1 MSRSFLTSIG
11 IAEYLKCKISELIS
25 FHLNTI
31 AKHMV
36 SVTISGVPK
45 LLVFM
50 LVLAPL
56 MFVVKL
62 KVSIKFRISFQYS
75 WNFVFSSVNDIS
87 KQHFHNRHVTWISI
101 YDNVP
106 DYEVGSPHGLRKK
119 NWPQVNFS
127 IALEWI
133 CVMMSQW
140 HPIEARNMPCDQ
152 SIPFMHQ
159 YNDTSSYAVLYVL
172 CKTSK
177 TLQGIRR
184 VRHRILIK
192 LCTFLSKTL
201 IILELPYTRP
211 VRPVWPFSWQVCS
224 SLDWS

>member
-1 MSRSFLTSIG
+1 MAKLIVSEFPKWASKLNIWVRISGCAKYLISGNLIFVPKFKLSFWISG
-11 IAEYLKCKISELIS
+11 YLKWKISELIS

-31 AKHMV
+31 AKHVV

-45 LLVFM
+45 LLVLM
-50 LVLAPL
+50 LVLVPL
-56 MFVVKL
+56 MFAAKL

-106 DYEVGSPHGLRKK
+106 DYEVGSPRGLRKK

-127 IALEWI
+127 VALEWI

-140 HPIEARNMPCDQ
+140 HPIEARNMPRDQ
-152 SIPFMHQ
+152 SILFMDGQRGPLPAAVFHRL
-159 YNDTSSYAVLYVL
+159 YIKSS
-172 CKTSK
+172 S
-177 TLQGIRR
+177 R
-184 VRHRILIK
+184 
-192 LCTFLSKTL
+192 LSDL
-201 IILELPYTRP
+201 
-211 VRPVWPFSWQVCS
+211 
-224 SLDWS
+224 